1 MGNIDV
7 IVNVLFGIYEILQ
20 AFFSGDLSPSSFVF
34 SSFVVQFSRS
44 VLLSALADSLYSISH
59 RFRFVKRFFKTFLSF
74 FFLFLASSFAHC
86 LPSFRQLVYYI
97 TSPFVCQEVFS
108 NFFKFLCPLSSSSRL
123 SRYRS
128 LKRAYIL
135 SLSSLFVNS
144 FLSFFTFLSPTS
156 LFCTLFILFLPCFCT
171 HSLLRHFQVL
181 YFYFTYICAALY
193 LRYYILL
200 PASIC
205 VIFSTPTP
213 DPVGRPDFSRFI
225 QTRCRR
231 VEHGKEEISEKS
243 AFLPNTRYKSARS

>member
-1 MGNIDV
+1 MFSLEFTRSFK
-7 IVNVLFGIYEILQ
+7 LFLRRFLSFELCFLVFRCSIFKVRFALRSRGQLIQYITSLSFCQEVFQ
-20 AFFSGDLSPSSFVF
+20 NFFKFFSFSFLP
-34 SSFVVQFSRS
+34 QA
-44 VLLSALADSLYSISH
+44 LLTACRLFDSLSIISL
-59 RFRFVKRFFKTFLSF
+59 RRSFVKRFFLTFSSF
-74 FFLFLASSFAHC
+74 YFLFLHLLGFRDTALSSVHIFYHFLHSLSTLFC
-86 LPSFRQLVYYI
+86 LFLPSFPQLRC
-97 TSPFVCQEVFS
+97 F
-108 NFFKFLCPLSSSSRL
+108 
-123 SRYRS
+123 
-128 LKRAYIL
+128 AH
-135 SLSSLFVNS
+135 
-144 FLSFFTFLSPTS
+144 FLS
-156 LFCTLFILFLPCFCT
+156 LFLPWFCT

>member
-20 AFFSGDLSPSSFVF
+20 AFFSGDFSPSSFVF

-44 VLLSALADSLYSISH
+44 VFLSALADSLYSISH

-108 NFFKFLCPLSSSSRL
+108 NFFKFLFPLSSSSRP

-156 LFCTLFILFLPCFCT
+156 LFCTLFVSFFRPLLYVCFYSCFLP
-171 HSLLRHFQVL
+171 L
-181 YFYFTYICAALY
+181 FYRFFSYLHIY
-193 LRYYILL
+193 LRYTIRL
-200 PASIC
+200 PHIGVTYVFNALFMHITC
-205 VIFSTPTP
+205 FWAET
-213 DPVGRPDFSRFI
+213 DYFL
-225 QTRCRR
+225 Q
-231 VEHGKEEISEKS
+231 S
-243 AFLPNTRYKSARS
+243 ATLY